1 MLVDT
6 EKIVKVST
14 YAKIKDISSMWVY
27 KLIER
32 GKLKSINIDGVEY
45 VFKED

>member
-32 GKLKSINIDGVEY
+32 GKLKSINIDGVEF
-45 VFKED
+45 VIKED